1 MYRMPSAKAKGP
13 PPGLRRASSVRVAST
28 CADLFSSVPKVSLAR
43 IACADFLRRLA
54 NIRLPPPGGSSLSAP
69 PHFLSYAN
77 IPACRA
83 SSQGSTR
90 PSDVKV
96 VVEGPA
102 YSHLDV
108 GELQDAILQLERE
121 TRDQIERSGSQTFA
135 VKFPRRQNSH
145 RSLTNSDSNDKD
157 NEGEV
162 DPKTSTGGK
171 SQPFKIIVKDETG
184 LLQPQN
190 MRTLL
195 KTILQVR
202 VNFANKVV
210 NDEYTLDSRALL
222 RMAERATRPPLQVS
236 SYEDHL
242 HNLPMTLNKLNIEL
256 VRICKSCF
264 CYV

>member
-1 MYRMPSAKAKGP
+1 MILSCYRLLASLMAPILTSNSAPKAN
-13 PPGLRRASSVRVAST
+13 
-28 CADLFSSVPKVSLAR
+28 LAQ
-43 IACADFLRRLA
+43 IVCADFHKRLV
-54 NIRLPPPGGSSLSAP
+54 NIQLLPREGRPK
-69 PHFLSYAN
+69 FLTDTQRPICSHY
-77 IPACRA
+77 PFYRA
-83 SSQGSTR
+83 SSQGGSR
-90 PSDVKV
+90 PNDVKV

-121 TRDQIERSGSQTFA
+121 TREQIEKNGSQTFS
-135 VKFPRRQNSH
+135 VKFPRRQNSN
-145 RSLTNSDSNDKD
+145 RALTSSDGTENDD
-157 NEGEV
+157 EG
-162 DPKTSTGGK
+162 KANAKSSSGRAGK
-171 SQPFKIIVKDETG
+171 EQPFKIIVKDETG

-202 VNFANKVV
+202 VNFATKIV

-256 VRICKSCF
+256 VRICMSSL
-264 CYV
+264 